1 MGSHW
6 LEIKRFYCVFVQV
19 GRAGLLGE
27 LLECQKIARQARSYA
42 GVGLLAA
49 VNLIKHAAIAEV
61 FFLHFTP
68 VAEGF
73 FN

>member
-19 GRAGLLGE
+19 VKAGLLRE
-27 LLECQKIARQARSYA
+27 LSERQKIARQARSYTR
-42 GVGLLAA
+42 VGLLAA
-49 VNLIKHAAIAEV
+49 VNLIEHAAIAEV